1 MANTISLTSGMRNNL
16 LALQNT
22 SKLMSQTQN
31 RLSTGKKV
39 NTALDNPTN
48 FFAAQAHTN
57 RANDLTNR
65 KDGMSEAIQGV
76 TAADAGITAIT
87 SLIESAQGIASAAL
101 GSASTTD
108 RANYAVTYNELMSQI
123 NKLASDSGY
132 RGTNFLTNDDLTV
145 EFAPGTGDA
154 TLKIEGFTA
163 TAVGLSLQSV
173 AIGGSY
179 GTASAAANDTE
190 IGGAYSTATAWDDS
204 TIATGNS
211 AIQSSSKQLE
221 NALST
226 LRSES
231 SKLSANL
238 STVTTRQ
245 DFTDTM
251 INTLKTGADNLTL
264 ADTNEEGANMLMLQ
278 TRQSLATTSLSLASQ
293 AAQSVLQLF

>member
-1 MANTISLTSGMRNNL
+1 MANSISLTAGMRNNL

-22 SKLMSQTQN
+22 NKLMSQTQN

-39 NTALDNPTN
+39 NSALDNPTN

-65 KDGMSEAIQGV
+65 KDSMSEAVQGV

-87 SLIESAQGIASAAL
+87 ALIESAQGIASAAL
-101 GSASTTD
+101 ASASTTD
-108 RANYAVTYNELMSQI
+108 RANYAVTYNELMGQI

-145 EFAPGTGDA
+145 EFAPTTGGA

-163 TAVGLSLQSV
+163 TSVGLSLQMVGVS
-173 AIGGSY
+173 GSY
-179 GTASAAANDTE
+179 GTASA
-190 IGGAYSTATAWDDS
+190 TATDSVNDNLGTSVEWDDS
-204 TIATGNS
+204 TIATGNN
-211 AIQSSSKQLE
+211 AIKSSSKQLE

-226 LRSES
+226 LRAES
-231 SKLSANL
+231 SKLSASL
-238 STVTTRQ
+238 SIVTTRQ
-245 DFTDTM
+245 DFTDSM

-278 TRQSLATTSLSLASQ
+278 TRQSLGTTSLSLASQ
-293 AAQSVLQLF
+293 AAQAVLQLF